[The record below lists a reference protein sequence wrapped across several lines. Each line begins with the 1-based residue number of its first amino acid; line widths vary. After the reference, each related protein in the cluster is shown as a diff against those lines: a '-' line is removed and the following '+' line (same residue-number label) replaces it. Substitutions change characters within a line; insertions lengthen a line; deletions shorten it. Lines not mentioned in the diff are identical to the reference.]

1 VDEALN
7 LRSSQKPSDPEANTQ
22 YIFLNELAKET
33 DNREEL
39 RDQILNVLLAGR
51 DTTASLLSNVFFELA
66 RHPEIYAKLRE
77 EVSGLGGKE
86 PTYEELKDMRYLRF
100 CLNECNSL
108 NPECLIAVLTL
119 EALRLRPVVP
129 ANSREAVC
137 DTILPLGGGMDG
149 QSPMFVKK
157 GTHVYY
163 SAYSMHRRE
172 EFFGENIEEYR
183 PERWEGLKLGWVG
196 V

>member
-1 VDEALN
+1 
-7 LRSSQKPSDPEANTQ
+7 
-22 YIFLNELAKET
+22 
-33 DNREEL
+33 
-39 RDQILNVLLAGR
+39 
-51 DTTASLLSNVFFELA
+51 
-66 RHPEIYAKLRE
+66 
-77 EVSGLGGKE
+77 
-86 PTYEELKDMRYLRF
+86 MR
-100 CLNECNSL
+100 CNSL

-172 EFFGENIEEYR
+172 
-183 PERWEGLKLGWVG
+183 
-196 V
+196 